1 MQKTP
6 TKTRRAVV
14 FIGLAAT
21 IALCVFSGVHK
32 RVRPPRARSSM
43 ERLDA
48 LAKPHFD
55 EAERNVPSVVAD
67 LTSNGNFLKLCWL
80 MAGDKVSGAHK
91 TQKFIESK
99 IRTRIVEP
107 CQRGAGVYGCGVDSS
122 AIRDEL
128 LASGRD
134 NAVIT
139 ACATGSLAV
148 EAVFIKSTL
157 ASLRSVLG
165 ATVGK
170 LSSAYGSGAACAAA
184 DGPLPIGDVI
194 GVALA
199 AGGTI
204 WSISDMEMSEEP
216 CRGRRSPPL
225 RLFLANTLY
234 IQNCGGGNAAAGQHR
249 AGAQLA
255 PKRRFRAILAV
266 LQDRDVF
273 PL

>member
-14 FIGLAAT
+14 FIGLAAA
-21 IALCVFSGVHK
+21 IALCAFGAMAP
-32 RVRPPRARSSM
+32 RRARPPRTGSSM
-43 ERLDA
+43 EGLDA

-80 MAGDKVSGAHK
+80 MAEDKVSGSHK

-148 EAVFIKSTL
+148 EAIFIKSTL

-170 LSSAYGSGAACAAA
+170 LSSACGSGAACAAA
-184 DGPLPIGDVI
+184 DGPLPIGDII
-194 GVALA
+194 GITLA

-204 WSISDMEMSEEP
+204 WSISDICHAQKQLPRELSEILYQSIWD
-216 CRGRRSPPL
+216 CRESCRK
-225 RLFLANTLY
+225 LAM
-234 IQNCGGGNAAAGQHR
+234 
-249 AGAQLA
+249 
-255 PKRRFRAILAV
+255 P
-266 LQDRDVF
+266 
-273 PL
+273 